1 MCLIAFALD
10 AVPGYRLLVAAN
22 RDEFH
27 ARPTAPAARW
37 DDAPGVFAGRDLRD
51 GGTWMGLAQ
60 GGRFAALTNHRNG
73 APAERAP
80 RSRGHLVAQFL
91 RTDSQARAYAQQ
103 VGRDRHAYNGFNLL
117 VACEADLWFVAD
129 DEAPQRVE
137 PGLHTLSNARL
148 DTPWPKATG
157 LAADMAY
164 ATRANGDEDGLFAAL
179 FAALA
184 DARPAA
190 DATLPDTGIG
200 MTRERELSPRMI
212 INPVYGTR
220 SACVLA
226 IRSDGTARFEETSFD
241 AIGQVTGRVAG
252 APG

>member
-37 DDAPGVFAGRDLRD
+37 HDAPGVFAGRDLRD

-73 APAERAP
+73 APTGPAP

-91 RTDSQARAYAQQ
+91 RTDADTQGYARQ
-103 VGRDRHAYNGFNLL
+103 VGRERHAYNGFNLL
-117 VACEADLWFVAD
+117 VACDADFWFVAD
-129 DEAPQRVE
+129 DDAPQRVGR
-137 PGLHTLSNARL
+137 GLHTLSNARL
-148 DTPWPKATG
+148 NTPWPKATG
-157 LAADMAY
+157 LAADMAH
-164 ATRANGDEDGLFAAL
+164 AADTHRDEDQLFAAL
-179 FAALA
+179 FSALA
-184 DARPAA
+184 DAQPAA
-190 DATLPDTGIG
+190 DSTLPDTGIG

-220 SACVLA
+220 SASVLA
-226 IRSDGTARFEETSFD
+226 IRSDGSARFEETSFD
-241 AIGQVTGRVAG
+241 STGRVIGRVAS